1 MLWKNAKKLRFCAK
15 VKCIEHHQKVWEPL
29 NKSTMPQKSHSSQ
42 IALDTLY
49 NQMQNLEIIMVKVTQ
64 CELREQ
70 NESCNYTPWPCGNVR
85 NRVDPVLLKSS
96 DQGYTLYIFE
106 TFWENIRQISRFFE
120 IMTKS
125 VQNFFTV
132 FTFLLA

>member
-1 MLWKNAKKLRFCAK
+1 
-15 VKCIEHHQKVWEPL
+15 
-29 NKSTMPQKSHSSQ
+29 MPQKSHSSQ

-125 VQNFFTV
+125 VHRDFYCFHFFVSLKCFYEIDWLELFHGFYEKFVKTP
-132 FTFLLA
+132 LNWYDM